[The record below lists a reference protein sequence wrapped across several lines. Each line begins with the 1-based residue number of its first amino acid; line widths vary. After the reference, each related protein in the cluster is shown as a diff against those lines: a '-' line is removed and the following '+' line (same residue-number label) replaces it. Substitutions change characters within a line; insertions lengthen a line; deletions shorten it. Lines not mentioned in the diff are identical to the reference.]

1 MELKLVGPTRAQ
13 SMNIHWLEVQTQQGN
28 FVIMPGHAPMVVLLA
43 HNKEITMELEDG
55 STTLMTIVGGIL
67 EVTRDS
73 LTLILTHE

>member
-1 MELKLVGPTRAQ
+1 MELKLVGPTESQ
-13 SMNIHWLEVQTQQGN
+13 SVQINWLEVQTQQGN

-43 HNKEITMELEDG
+43 HNKEITMELKDG

>member
-1 MELKLVGPTRAQ
+1 MEFKLVGPTKAQ
-13 SMNIHWLEVQTQQGN
+13 SMHINWLEVQTQQGN
-28 FVIMPGHAPMVVLLA
+28 FVILPGHAPMVVLLA